1 VPTAQDS
8 SKAEAGMRE
17 EIGYCRQKAAECAA
31 RAEDAGDKETR
42 ELFITFRNSWLNAA
56 NRYESL
62 GPTARGKTAALRFS
76 SLPIEFGTTEWRSRP
91 TGALTDM
98 PAERLGTA

>member
-1 VPTAQDS
+1 MDS
-8 SKAEAGMRE
+8 SKAEAGMRREERE

-31 RAEDAGDKETR
+31 RAEEAADEETR
-42 ELFITFRNSWLNAA
+42 ELFIGFRNSWIKAA

-76 SLPIEFGTTEWRSRP
+76 SHPIELGTTENGVRGRR
-91 TGALTDM
+91 T
-98 PAERLGTA
+98 R